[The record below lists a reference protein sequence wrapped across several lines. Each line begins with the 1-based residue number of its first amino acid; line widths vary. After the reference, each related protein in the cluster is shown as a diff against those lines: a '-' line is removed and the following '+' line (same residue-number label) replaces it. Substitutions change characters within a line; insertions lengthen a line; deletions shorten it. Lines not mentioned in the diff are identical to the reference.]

1 MKIGIEG
8 QRLFRKNKHGMDVVA
23 LELIKNLQVLD
34 RENEYVVFVRP
45 DEDNTCIPQAPN
57 FRIVELGGGTYPL
70 WEQLALPRAVKKE
83 GCDLLHCTSN
93 TAPLLNG
100 VPTIL
105 TLHDI
110 IYLEKLS
117 LFQKAGSWYQRIGN
131 TYRRLVVPA
140 VVKKAA
146 KLVTVSH
153 YERANIEQYFG
164 PMDKLSVIHN
174 GVGEHFRK
182 IEDTKLLEAVRE
194 KYKLPRKFLFC
205 LGNTDPK
212 KNTPNM
218 LKAFALFRLE
228 TGQKNKGQNQN
239 QNQGDSKSQNQSEN
253 YKLVLP
259 DYEES
264 QLMQVLRDIGHTE
277 IREDIVMT
285 GYVPNSDMPALL
297 NLCELFL
304 YPSLRESFG
313 LPILEAMACGLPVI
327 TSNTSSMPEVAG
339 EAALLVDPDE
349 PAAIAGAIGRVL
361 DEEAL
366 NARLRAMGPERAAGF
381 SWRGMAEQYLQL
393 YRALFRESAKQ

>member
-1 MKIGIEG
+1 M
-8 QRLFRKNKHGMDVVA
+8 FRKNKHGMDVVA

-45 DEDNTCIPQAPN
+45 DEDNTCVPRAPN
-57 FRIVELGGGTYPL
+57 FRIVELGGGNYPL

-100 VPTIL
+100 LPTIL

-153 YERANIEQYFG
+153 YERTNIERYFG

-218 LKAFALFRLE
+218 LKAFALFRRE
-228 TGQKNKGQNQN
+228 TGQNLS

-264 QLMQVLRDIGHTE
+264 QLMQVLRDIGHNE

-285 GYVPNSDMPALL
+285 GYVPNNDMPALL

-339 EAALLVDPDE
+339 QAALLVDPAV
-349 PAAIAGAIGRVL
+349 PAAIAAAIGRVL
-361 DEEAL
+361 GDASL
-366 NARLRAMGPERAAGF
+366 NRKLRTEGPKRAARF
-381 SWRGMAEQYLQL
+381 SWRSMAEQYLQL
-393 YRALFRESAKQ
+393 YRALFRESRKQ